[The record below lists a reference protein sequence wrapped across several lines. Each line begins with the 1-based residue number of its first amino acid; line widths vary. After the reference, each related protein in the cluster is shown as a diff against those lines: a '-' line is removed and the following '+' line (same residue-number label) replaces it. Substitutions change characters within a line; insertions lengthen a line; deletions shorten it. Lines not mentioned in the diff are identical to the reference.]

1 MDSMEIQYM
10 QAMLQCKNVEGKL
23 VCTESDE
30 WSGMV
35 TGGDLCPRG
44 LGELCHWDGRY
55 CKLDAVT

>member
-10 QAMLQCKNVEGKL
+10 QVMLQGKNVEGRL

-30 WSGMV
+30 WLGTV
-35 TGGDLCPRG
+35 TGVGLCPLG
-44 LGELCHWDGRY
+44 LGELCHWGGRY